1 MIDAGSADQDSNPI
15 VAFGQ
20 RLPPA
25 LRKRLPDRLGAWQWF
40 QGMRYLGP
48 LGIGIAFAK
57 GPLSRAEIGVWESLL
72 LLSGMTAFFWVGGL
86 LGTLVPRYRKAGP
99 LGRKALLAGSF
110 WSAVLLNSIL
120 VAALALLGPDTIGP
134 LLGQETLPAFG
145 IFLGFVALNN
155 PAFLAEYVYLLD
167 ERPRAL
173 IGYGLA
179 STLTLWAAV
188 LIPVFAGLG
197 LSGALSGM
205 FIHSVLRFAWLF
217 GLLHR
222 RLGGL
227 LWRKPPRRLWQ
238 GHVRLA
244 SSLAGSLLLGGA
256 GAYADG
262 MIVIRHLGPD
272 ALALFQY
279 GARELPMVYL
289 LANAFST
296 AAAADVAARADE
308 GLALI
313 RSRSSAWTKRFLLVG
328 IGLMWTSYWWYP
340 LIFSASFQA
349 SHQVFNVYLLLI
361 VPRLL
366 FPQTVW
372 TGLERNRPQLWVAG
386 FELLLNIG
394 LSLLLVPHFG
404 LVGVAWATVFA
415 HWADKLLLMLWLHRE
430 QGIAPQRYADL
441 PWTMVSVVALLG
453 AYGLSLLWF

>member
-1 MIDAGSADQDSNPI
+1 MTETGPAAQAHNP
-15 VAFGQ
+15 VSAFGR
-20 RLPPA
+20 RLPPGIH
-25 LRKRLPDRLGAWQWF
+25 KRLPDRLGAWQWF

-57 GPLSRAEIGVWESLL
+57 GPLSRADIGVWESLL

-86 LGTLVPRYRKAGP
+86 LGSLVPRFRKAGP
-99 LGRKALLAGSF
+99 LSRKALLAGSF
-110 WSAVLLNSIL
+110 WSAVLLNGIL
-120 VAALALLGPDTIGP
+120 VAALALLGPGTIGP
-134 LLGQETLPAFG
+134 MLGQNSLPAFG
-145 IFLGFVALNN
+145 LFLGFVAFNN

-188 LIPVFAGLG
+188 LLPVFLGHGLE
-197 LSGALSGM
+197 GALAGM
-205 FIHSVLRFAWLF
+205 FAHAALRFAWLF
-217 GLLHR
+217 ALLQR
-222 RLGGL
+222 RLGAQ

-238 GHVRLA
+238 GHLRLA

-262 MIVIRHLGPD
+262 MIVVRHLGAD

-308 GLALI
+308 GMALI
-313 RSRSSAWTKRFLLVG
+313 RSRSSAWTKRFVLVG
-328 IGLMWTSYWWYP
+328 IGLMWTSHWWYP
-340 LIFSASFQA
+340 VIFSAAFEA
-349 SHQVFNVYLLLI
+349 SHAVFNVYLLLI

-404 LVGVAWATVFA
+404 LIGVAWATVAA
-415 HWADKLLLMLWLHRE
+415 HLVDKLLLMAWLQRS
-430 QGIAPQRYADL
+430 QGIAPGRYTDL
-441 PWTMVSVVALLG
+441 RWAAGSALALLG
-453 AYGLSLLWF
+453 AYGLSLAWF